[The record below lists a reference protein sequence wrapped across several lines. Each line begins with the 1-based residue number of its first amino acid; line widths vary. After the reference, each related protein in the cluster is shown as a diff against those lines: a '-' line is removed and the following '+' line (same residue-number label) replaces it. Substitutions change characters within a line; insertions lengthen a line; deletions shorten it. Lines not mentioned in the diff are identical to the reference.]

1 MKIKS
6 LLKHNLMRAAM
17 TLALILTCA
26 TAWAQ
31 TKQSVTY
38 IDENGQTQTVDA
50 TLLTASTYS
59 TNMSGWYV
67 ASGTFTN
74 YNRLAVNYDYATLN
88 LILADDCHLTMTKG
102 LQVPS
107 HATLNIYSQSKG
119 SSMGKLTITTPDTRN
134 AGIGGSNKMTQSIPS
149 GNINIYG
156 GDLNI
161 TGGSSGAGIGGG
173 LQAAAQGAI
182 LITNGAKVVATGGS
196 GGAGIGGGYQASF
209 SSITIT
215 GNATVTASATNGGEA
230 IGRGQ
235 GASQSGTLSITNS
248 TVNNVHYDAD
258 GFQDGSTH
266 TVTFNSQGGT
276 AVAAQTVGLKYG
288 QTIVKANEPTVP
300 TRTYYVFG
308 GWYKESNC
316 TNAWDFDND
325 AVTEDITLYAK
336 WTPDPDH
343 FSVSDDG
350 NTYTIHTATGW
361 GLFCD
366 ALQDND
372 TYNRFSGDTVKLANN
387 ITVTRMAGSNQR
399 DFCGTFDGQGHT
411 LTVAYGSA
419 ESPIT
424 DPKAAPFV
432 NVESGCIIENL
443 HVAGDIYTSGKN
455 AAGIAGTQFGAV
467 TIRNCRVSTAIHS
480 YTIGD
485 DDDGTHGGLVGNNG
499 NGNGSAL
506 NIEGCVFDG
515 KLLTEGATATIKC
528 GGFVGWRHKEV
539 TISNSLFAPTEV
551 TIGTTS
557 SATFARNGATITN
570 CYYTTDFNDG
580 EHFTAQGKQA
590 RSITAEDDYVTVEN
604 AEAATTYST
613 SGITSYGTGI
623 LYDNVLYAG
632 NGDVVRLTLSN
643 SIGGDVPEGYQY
655 AYSTNAGTLEGST
668 LTMPDANV
676 IVSVSTALR
685 STGQPVSI
693 TYNYYGGYNR
703 THDAIALDGTESSLG
718 ESGQETW
725 YFVGTDISHSGTI
738 TCSGN
743 VNIILADGKTMT
755 ITSSDGHGID
765 VNNFLTIYG
774 QELGTGTLNAIIN
787 NSIGIYS
794 YTGNI
799 TIRGGQVTA
808 TMSGSFGDGINTRYG
823 SVTIYGGQVTATG
836 NTTPGNSG
844 ICAFTGSVTING
856 GQVTATGSSGIY
868 TDSGSVTINGGQ
880 VTANGNFSGIQ
891 ANGSVTINGGQV
903 TATGDV
909 GIFTQ
914 SGGSVTINGGQVSA
928 IGNNYGICA
937 EDSNNITL
945 GWTTASDY
953 IYANTYYADYDYA
966 EGTLSIAEGK
976 AFIDE
981 DGNIYSGTIAQ
992 VDQAYAIDGKT
1003 LYPYIEGSVPYIDEN
1018 GQRQLCTDYNVLNGT
1033 ETSLGT
1039 SGQETWYVA
1048 DGTLNYG
1055 QTITI
1060 SGNVH
1065 LILKDNAV
1073 MNVGTQSTITY
1084 GIGDGSSTAS
1094 ISIYGQSTGNSQ
1106 GQLHV
1111 NVSAVGI
1118 FAKDGNLTINGGEV
1132 VVTSSYS
1139 LGIFANGGNIT
1150 INGGEVE
1157 ATGNNTNGEGIFA
1170 TKNSS
1175 GNGGSISISNATVTA
1190 NGSIGIQANSG
1201 ITINSGTVTTN
1212 NCNYGIYASSCS
1224 LTINGGQVTA
1234 NGSTYGIYAEG
1245 GNVTISGGQVTANG
1259 STYDIYA
1266 TYGNITISGGQ
1277 VTANGSTYGIYA
1289 EGGNVNISGGEVEAT
1304 GNNTNGNGG
1313 GILAIKRNGNGGN
1326 ISISNATVTATG
1338 YIGIRAQSGITI
1350 NSGTVTANNCNY
1362 GIYAD
1367 VSNLT
1372 ISGGQVT
1379 ANGNTCGIFGDNI
1392 TITSGEVTANG
1403 PYGIYVNNG
1412 NLIISGG
1419 QVTANGS
1426 TCGIWSEGDLT
1437 LGWTN
1442 ATDFIYVSRY
1452 HIGTPGTLNIA
1463 EGKTFIDEAGYTYS
1477 SGTVNASAI
1486 AGKTLYP
1493 DCVVMKHITGYGNS
1507 TESDHWVFI
1516 ASPVAESIAP
1526 SEVHNIFPSA
1536 GETSNEYDLYRFNQS
1551 SSNGKEWQNWKATT
1565 TENHPDFTSLVNG
1578 QGYLYA
1584 TKETRTLV
1592 FAGEFRAT
1600 TEPVEVPL
1608 DYVEGKPFAG
1618 WNLVGNPFADTA
1630 FVDPEIFYVMNDGG
1644 SEIIASQRPDSHVEP
1659 QEGIIVY
1666 AEEEGDTV
1674 TFTPNTRSK
1683 GHIQKPEPEQIVLNL
1698 STLNAQRSTSII
1710 DRAIVRFDE
1719 SRQLPKFQIRENSTK
1734 IYIPQDGKDY
1744 AIATSNG
1751 QGEMPLNFKAEE
1763 NGTYTISVDVDNVEM
1778 GYLHLIDNMT
1788 GADVDLLTSPNYTFT
1803 AKTTDYESR
1812 FKLVFAVGSSTG
1824 SDTFAFI
1831 SNGNIIV
1838 NGEGTLQVFD
1848 VLGHQLVTKQLST
1861 LNSQLSTLNY
1871 KSGVYMLRLI
1881 NGDKVRTQK
1890 IVVE

>member
-17 TLALILTCA
+17 TLALILACA
-26 TAWAQ
+26 AAWAQ
-31 TKQSVTY
+31 DDVEFTLGTPQPFYFTGNQIKPSVTRVTIGNTVY
-38 IDENGQTQTVDA
+38 EEFQFTVTYGTNINSGENSCVIYVTITAEGHHQGFSFTKTYPIKKRPLTVNIPNCEKH
-50 TLLTASTYS
+50 Y
-59 TNMSGWYV
+59 G
-67 ASGTFTN
+67 
-74 YNRLAVNYDYATLN
+74 
-88 LILADDCHLTMTKG
+88 ADDPAFTWQLVWDEAVQQDSINNLRDVWLPQRLNGHLTRTAG
-102 LQVPS
+102 E
-107 HATLNIYSQSKG
+107 T
-119 SSMGKLTITTPDTRN
+119 MGDYTISYEGVNPIEFANYLVTVNPGTLTITAPNPD
-134 AGIGGSNKMTQSIPS
+134 
-149 GNINIYG
+149 
-156 GDLNI
+156 D
-161 TGGSSGAGIGGG
+161 
-173 LQAAAQGAI
+173 
-182 LITNGAKVVATGGS
+182 
-196 GGAGIGGGYQASF
+196 
-209 SSITIT
+209 
-215 GNATVTASATNGGEA
+215 
-230 IGRGQ
+230 
-235 GASQSGTLSITNS
+235 
-248 TVNNVHYDAD
+248 
-258 GFQDGSTH
+258 
-266 TVTFNSQGGT
+266 
-276 AVAAQTVGLKYG
+276 
-288 QTIVKANEPTVP
+288 
-300 TRTYYVFG
+300 
-308 GWYKESNC
+308 
-316 TNAWDFDND
+316 
-325 AVTEDITLYAK
+325 
-336 WTPDPDH
+336 
-343 FSVSDDG
+343 FSVNADS
-350 NTYTIHTATGW
+350 TEYTIHTATGW
-361 GLFCD
+361 NFFCD
-366 ALQDND
+366 ALQDNA
-372 TYNRFSGDTVKLANN
+372 TWNRFSGKTVKLGAD
-387 ITVTRMAGSNQR
+387 ITVTRMAGSSYH
-399 DFCGTFDGQGHT
+399 DFMGTFDGQGHT
-411 LTVAYGSA
+411 LTVDYGSA

-424 DPKAAPFV
+424 ADNAAPFV

-455 AAGIAGTQFGAV
+455 AAGIAGTQYGAV

-480 YTIGD
+480 YTIG
-485 DDDGTHGGLVGNNG
+485 DGTHGGLVGNNG

-515 KLLTEGATATIKC
+515 KLLTEGETATNKC
-528 GGFVGWRHKEV
+528 GGFVGWCHKEV

-590 RSITAEDDYVTVEN
+590 RSITAGDYVTVEN
-604 AEAATTYST
+604 AGENAGTATTYST

-632 NGDVVRLTLSN
+632 NGDEVSLTLSN

-655 AYSTNAGTLEGST
+655 AYSTNAGTLDGST

-693 TYNYYGGYNR
+693 TYNYYGGYNL

-1055 QTITI
+1055 QTITL

-1111 NVSAVGI
+1111 NVSAFGI
-1118 FAKDGNLTINGGEV
+1118 CAKDGNLTINGGEV

-1313 GILAIKRNGNGGN
+1313 GILAIKRSGNGGS

-1338 YIGIRAQSGITI
+1338 YIGISAQSGITI

-1367 VSNLT
+1367 GSNLT

-1379 ANGNTCGIFGDNI
+1379 ANGNSCGIFGDNI

-1403 PYGIYVNNG
+1403 PYGIYANNG

-1419 QVTANGS
+1419 QVTANGNS
-1426 TCGIWSEGDLT
+1426 CGIFGDNIT

-1442 ATDFIYVSRY
+1442 ASDFIYANSY
-1452 HIGTPGTLNIA
+1452 YATGTLSIA
-1463 EGKTFIDEAGYTYS
+1463 EGKAFKDVDGNNYE
-1477 SGTVNASAI
+1477 SGPVNASDI
-1486 AGKTLYP
+1486 NGKWLYP
-1493 DCVVMKHITGYGNS
+1493 NTVSLFTKTIAEHHTEEGVNYG
-1507 TESDHWVFI
+1507 WYLI
-1516 ASPVAESIAP
+1516 ASPLSSETNAEAVAHLVNSKTPA
-1526 SEVHNIFPSA
+1526 NF
-1536 GETSNEYDLYRFNQS
+1536 DLYRFNQAADL
-1551 SSNGKEWQNWKATT
+1551 EWENWKQQNSDHYHFNL
-1565 TENHPDFTSLVNG
+1565 EPG
-1578 QGYLYA
+1578 RGYLYA
-1584 TKETRTLV
+1584 NAAEVDLV
-1592 FAGEFRAT
+1592 FAGT
-1600 TEPVEVPL
+1600 PYSGNGKVTLQKTEGAEL
-1608 DYVEGKPFAG
+1608 SG
-1618 WNLVGNPFADTA
+1618 WNLVGNPFAVSATLSQPYYRMNAEGSALKTETETTA
-1630 FVDPEIFYVMNDGG
+1630 VAAMEGVFVQANQD
-1644 SEIIASQRPDSHVEP
+1644 SQ
-1659 QEGIIVY
+1659 
-1666 AEEEGDTV
+1666 TV
-1674 TFTPNTRSK
+1674 TFTAQTRGGEK
-1683 GHIQKPEPEQIVLNL
+1683 AAIAQANIMVGGDNGAVID
-1698 STLNAQRSTSII
+1698 NAII
-1710 DRAIVRFDE
+1710 RFDGGQTLE
-1719 SRQLPKFQIRENSTK
+1719 KFSFREGSTK

-1744 AIATSNG
+1744 AIACAEST
-1751 QGEMPLNFKAEE
+1751 GEMPVNFKAETD
-1763 NGTYTISVDVDNVEM
+1763 GTYTISVDVDNVEIC
-1778 GYLHLIDNMT
+1778 YLHLIDNMT
-1788 GADVDLLTSPNYTFT
+1788 GSDIDLLAMNNGDARPCVSTYTFT

-1824 SDTFAFI
+1824 SDTFAFF
-1831 SNGNIIV
+1831 SNGNWIV
-1838 NGEGTLQVFD
+1838 SNEGHATLQVID
-1848 VLGHQLVTKQLST
+1848 VNGRILISEQINGSISKAINQPA
-1861 LNSQLSTLNY
+1861 
-1871 KSGVYMLRLI
+1871 GVYMLRLVKGE
-1881 NGDKVRTQK
+1881 NVRTQK